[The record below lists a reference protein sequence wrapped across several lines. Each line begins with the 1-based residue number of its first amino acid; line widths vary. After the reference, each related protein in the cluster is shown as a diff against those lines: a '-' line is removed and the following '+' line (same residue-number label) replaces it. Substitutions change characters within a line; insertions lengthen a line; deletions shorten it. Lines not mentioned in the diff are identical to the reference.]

1 MTIYSELVEKGD
13 WVLFVRYKQIRPSE
27 KGTSEKGTDLFM
39 MRSMKRLWE
48 NDSQTVGVATRR
60 EKEAVYFEEA
70 LKCSCWK

>member
-1 MTIYSELVEKGD
+1 
-13 WVLFVRYKQIRPSE
+13 
-27 KGTSEKGTDLFM
+27 
-39 MRSMKRLWE
+39 MKRLWE